1 MNWDFINEAI
11 GIFASVLVSTSLC
24 LKNIKGLRILNL
36 IGSFVFIG
44 YGFLIRSP
52 SILLLNSFAIS
63 VNMYR
68 LLQMSH
74 ESAKTDLFDVL
85 FFDSSDFMNDAAL
98 RRFIRFYSSDISRFF
113 PSFNPGMETG
123 TLAGAECCFILRE
136 ALPVSLVV
144 YKREANNEI
153 AILVDYVVPAFR
165 DYKNALFFFSNVT
178 GRIASPGT
186 VLLARGEVKAHIRYL
201 KRMGFIESGRE
212 GKTVFFRKTVL

>member
-1 MNWDFINEAI
+1 MRDFIIEAI
-11 GIFASVLVSTSLC
+11 GIFASLLVSTSLC

-36 IGSFVFIG
+36 IGSFFFLG
-44 YGFLIRSP
+44 YGLLIRSP

-68 LLQMSH
+68 LLQMRQ
-74 ESAKTDLFDVL
+74 ETTRTDLFDVL
-85 FFDSSDFMNDAAL
+85 FFDSLNDTTL

-113 PSFNPGMETG
+113 PSFNPDPETG

-136 ALPVSLVV
+136 ALPVSLVA
-144 YKREANNEI
+144 YKQETNNEI
-153 AILVDYVVPAFR
+153 IILVDYVVPAFR
-165 DYKNALFFFSNVT
+165 DYKNARFFFSNVT

-186 VLLARGEVKAHIRYL
+186 VFLARGEVKAHIRYL

-212 GKTVFFRKTVL
+212 DKTVFFRKTVL